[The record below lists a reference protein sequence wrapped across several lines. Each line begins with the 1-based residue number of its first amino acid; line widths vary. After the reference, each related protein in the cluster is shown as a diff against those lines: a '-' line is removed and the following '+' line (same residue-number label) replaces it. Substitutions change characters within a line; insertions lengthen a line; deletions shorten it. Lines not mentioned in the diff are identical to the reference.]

1 MAESLVTSLL
11 QTLDRPTISG
21 IASHLGESE
30 SSVSRALE
38 LSAATIFDGM
48 AAKSQDP
55 GALRRVLDLLPGNL
69 GEALWSHL
77 VDGLS
82 STASPLIA
90 AGNRILLELFG
101 SSDTTI
107 AGALGSQADLTPGK
121 ASTLLVIAAPMV
133 MSFLKKKMRD
143 EGMSVSSLASLL
155 QRESSNI
162 RSMLRAETAE
172 QLRPRTMAASA
183 SPMIAQAVK
192 RERSSPHCLPA
203 LGIMVVSL
211 GCLWLRTHADKP
223 VSMLIGTSERMVNE
237 APCFSKLMVAN
248 LHLPDDPGESRFL
261 AFVRDPRA
269 TVDANTWFDF
279 DRLEFN
285 SGSAILRP
293 ESGQQLD
300 DIAAVMSA
308 CPRVRIKIARRTHR
322 AYSAEANL
330 KLCQAR
336 AESVKAALES
346 RGISPDRIAMQ
357 GFGEQNPTSE
367 NSTMAGRAQN
377 WRVSLQV
384 IQK

>member
-1 MAESLVTSLL
+1 MTESLLASLL
-11 QTLDRPTISG
+11 QTLDRPSISG
-21 IASHLGESE
+21 IASYIGESV

-38 LSAATIFDGM
+38 LSTATICDGM

-172 QLRPRTMAASA
+172 QFWPRTMEASA
-183 SPMIAQAVK
+183 SPVIAQALK
-192 RERSSPHCLPA
+192 RERSSSHCLPVLA
-203 LGIMVVSL
+203 IMAASL
-211 GCLWLRTHADKP
+211 GFLWLRTHAHGP
-223 VSMLIGTSERMVNE
+223 VSMPIGTADRMVNE
-237 APCFSKLMVAN
+237 AACLSKLTVAD
-248 LHLPDDPGESRFL
+248 LHLPDDPVESRFL

-279 DRLEFN
+279 DRLDFN
-285 SGSAILRP
+285 SASAVLRP

-346 RGISPDRIAMQ
+346 RGISPDRIAVQ
-357 GFGEQNPTSE
+357 GFGEQNPTTQ
-367 NSTMAGRAQN
+367 NSTRAGRAQN